1 MEGMRRD
8 EEQPVERLSGLA
20 IPGIGTGVSTGSGSD
35 TGVSTRAGS
44 GADTGARAATECTP
58 RSGWDEHYRQGKSFR
73 PLGERERGLLASR
86 VPARANA
93 VALDVGCGRG
103 ELARHLAATGY
114 RVDAVDYSPVAITAA
129 QEETPAHSD
138 GDGVVTYV
146 HLDIER
152 DPLTALPHPA
162 YDLITFRLSYAFVQD
177 RTRVLHRLRERLRP
191 GGALCVITP
200 VADAVPP
207 GKRSIALDEEEI
219 ALLSAGWDTAERHD
233 AEGLAL
239 LVLRGP
245 LRTPVAYGNR
255 GKPAPHALTG
265 AGAVVTDGTGRVLLG
280 RSVHGLWELPGGKN
294 AGGESFVRAAV
305 RELEEETGLRAEA
318 ADARLVAMV
327 VDEIHGMPRVTAAV
341 RITAYSGAPVVRE
354 PKLVRRWEWHEV
366 ADLPALAGGLFV
378 PSAHVLETVWPGSL
392 PGLPP
397 VHRYQV
403 VEAAPS

>member
-1 MEGMRRD
+1 M
-8 EEQPVERLSGLA
+8 LA
-20 IPGIGTGVSTGSGSD
+20 
-35 TGVSTRAGS
+35 
-44 GADTGARAATECTP
+44 E
-58 RSGWDEHYRQGKSFR
+58 
-73 PLGERERGLLASR
+73 R
-86 VPARANA
+86 VPARVGA
-93 VALDVGCGRG
+93 VALEVGCGRG

-114 RVDAVDYSPVAITAA
+114 RVDAVDYSPAAIAA
-129 QEETPAHSD
+129 AREETPATNSD
-138 GDGVVTYV
+138 GVGQIGTGTGTGTGTEAVADDSVVTYV

-152 DPLTALPHPA
+152 DALTALPHPA

-207 GKRSIALDEEEI
+207 GKRGIALDEEEI
-219 ALLSAGWDTAERHD
+219 ALLAAGWDTAERHD
-233 AEGLAL
+233 ADGLAL

-255 GKPAPHALTG
+255 GEPAPHALTG
-265 AGAVVTDGTGRVLLG
+265 AGAVVTDEAGRVLLG
-280 RSVHGLWELPGGKN
+280 RSVRGLWELPGGKN

-318 ADARLVAMV
+318 ADARLVAIVM
-327 VDEIHGMPRVTAAV
+327 DEVHGIPRVTAAV
-341 RITAYSGAPVVRE
+341 RIAAHSGTPVVRE
-354 PKLVRRWEWHEV
+354 PELIQRWEWHE
-366 ADLPALAGGLFV
+366 ATDLQVLAGGLFV

-397 VHRYQV
+397 AHRHLV
-403 VEAAPS
+403 VEATPS

>member
-1 MEGMRRD
+1 M
-8 EEQPVERLSGLA
+8 
-20 IPGIGTGVSTGSGSD
+20 
-35 TGVSTRAGS
+35 
-44 GADTGARAATECTP
+44 
-58 RSGWDEHYRQGKSFR
+58 
-73 PLGERERGLLASR
+73 LLASR
-86 VPARANA
+86 VPARAGA

-114 RVDAVDYSPVAITAA
+114 RVDAVDYSPVAIAAA

-138 GDGVVTYV
+138 SDGVADGVVTYV

-152 DPLTALPHPA
+152 DPLAALPQPA

-177 RTRVLHRLRERLRP
+177 RARVLHRLRERLRP

-207 GKRSIALDEEEI
+207 GKRGIALDEEEI
-219 ALLSAGWDTAERHD
+219 VLLSAGWDTAERYD

-239 LVLRGP
+239 LMLRGP
-245 LRTPVAYGNR
+245 LRTPVTYGNR

-265 AGAVVTDGTGRVLLG
+265 AGAVVTDETGRVLLG

-327 VDEIHGMPRVTAAV
+327 MDEVHGMPRVTAAV
-341 RITAYSGAPVVRE
+341 RITAYTGAPVVRE
-354 PKLVRRWEWHEV
+354 PELVRRWEWHEV

-397 VHRYQV
+397 VHRYHV